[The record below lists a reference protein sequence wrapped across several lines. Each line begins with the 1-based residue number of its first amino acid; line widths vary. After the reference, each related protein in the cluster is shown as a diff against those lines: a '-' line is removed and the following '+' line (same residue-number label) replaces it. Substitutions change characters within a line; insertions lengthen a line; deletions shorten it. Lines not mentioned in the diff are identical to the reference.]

1 MTRSI
6 VNIEAGKS
14 NHSALQLKVVLEY
27 DGAKYNGWQLQHNA
41 PTVQGA
47 VEAALQRLFNTSV
60 RVRVAGRTDTGVHAV
75 GQVIAFTPPKAIDLR
90 RLQHSVNALLPAD
103 IAFKHIEEV
112 PNTFNPRRDAAS
124 RIYQYRIWNHA
135 WRSPLWARYSW
146 YIPYPL
152 DVEAM
157 NSAAALLIGDHDFS
171 SFQGSDSVEHNPH
184 RTVIRS
190 AVQHEG
196 DFLLYNVEARSFLR
210 HMVRNIVG
218 TLVDVGRGAVS
229 VTEFAAIFTARN
241 RTRAGLKAPP
251 QGLFLIEVTYE

>member
-1 MTRSI
+1 
-6 VNIEAGKS
+6 
-14 NHSALQLKVVLEY
+14 LQLKVILEY
-27 DGAKYNGWQLQHNA
+27 DGVNYNGWQLQHNT

-47 VEAALQRLFNTSV
+47 VEAALQRLFNTPV

-75 GQVIAFTPPKAIDLR
+75 GQIIAFTPPKVIDLR

-112 PNTFNPRRDAAS
+112 SDTFNPRRDAVS

-146 YIPYPL
+146 HISCPL

-157 NSAAALLIGDHDFS
+157 NRSAASLIGDHDFS
-171 SFQGSDSVEHNPH
+171 SFQGSDSAEHNPH
-184 RTVIRS
+184 RTVVRS
-190 AVQHEG
+190 IVQQER
-196 DFLLYNVEARSFLR
+196 DLLVYNVEARSFLR

-218 TLVDVGRGAVS
+218 TLVDVGRGALS
-229 VTEFAAIFTARN
+229 VEEFAAVFAAHDRS
-241 RTRAGLKAPP
+241 RAGLNAPP
-251 QGLFLIEVTYE
+251 QGLFLVEVKYNSES